1 MSLIKNTECSQFLLD
16 KTVDHISDVQCNT
29 NHLNFMNLL
38 ATGPEQPGLR
48 RDEENER
55 RKARGEEDRGA
66 QSGG

>member
-1 MSLIKNTECSQFLLD
+1 M
-16 KTVDHISDVQCNT
+16 DHISDVQCNT